1 MKISPSHLFSERAKG
16 MKASEIRE
24 LLKLTEMPD
33 IISFAG
39 GLPSP
44 AAFPTET
51 VKKIVSELMVEKGGY
66 VLQYGTTE
74 GVTALRKALLAR
86 LKETQGF
93 EASMENIIIT
103 AGSQQS
109 LDLVGKIFLD
119 PGDNVIV
126 GAPTYLAAT
135 NAFRLFRANVES
147 VPIGNNGMDM
157 DYLEE
162 KIRQMERHS
171 KSIKFI
177 YVIPTFQNPMGVSMS
192 VEGRKRLLEIARE
205 HDLLILEDDP
215 YSELRYEG
223 TPLPSIKSM
232 DEDGRVVYMG
242 TISKVLAPGLRIAW
256 VVGEVD
262 IINKMILAKQPTDLC
277 TNTLGQHIAAK
288 YISEGYI
295 DPHIERIR
303 DMYRRKR
310 DRMLKALEDKMP
322 EGITWTH
329 PEGGMFIWV
338 TLPDGMNAR
347 SILEKAITEKVAYV
361 VGDAFFPDGTGKNTL
376 RLNFTNADDDKI
388 DEGIGRLAAV
398 FRREMNN

>member
-1 MKISPSHLFSERAKG
+1 MKISPSHLFSERAKV

-24 LLKLTEMPD
+24 LLKLTEMPE

-44 AAFPTET
+44 DAFPTDIVE
-51 VKKIVSELMVEKGGY
+51 KIVSELMREKGKY

-74 GVTALRKALLAR
+74 GVSALRKALLVR

-109 LDLVGKIFLD
+109 LDLIGKVFLD

-135 NAFRLFRANVES
+135 NAFRMFQANVES
-147 VPIGNNGMDM
+147 VPLGDNGMDM
-157 DYLEE
+157 EYLEE
-162 KIRQMERHS
+162 KIRQMEKHG

-177 YVIPTFQNPMGVSMS
+177 YVIPTFQNPMGVSLTT
-192 VEGRKRLLEIARE
+192 EGRKRLLEIARE

-215 YSELRYEG
+215 YGELRYEG
-223 TPLPSIKSM
+223 EPLPSIKSM
-232 DEDGRVVYMG
+232 DLDGRVLYMG

-256 VVGEVD
+256 IVGEVD
-262 IINKMILAKQPTDLC
+262 IMNKLILAKQPTDLC
-277 TNTLGQHIAAK
+277 TNTLGQHIVAK

-295 DPHIERIR
+295 NSHIEKIR
-303 DMYRRKR
+303 KMYREKR
-310 DRMLKALEDKMP
+310 DIMLKALEEKMP

-329 PEGGMFIWV
+329 PEGGMFIWL
-338 TLPDGMNAR
+338 TLLEGMNAR

-361 VGDAFFPDGTGKNTL
+361 VGDAFFPDGSGKNTL
-376 RLNFTNADDDKI
+376 RLNFTNADNDKI
-388 DEGIGRLAAV
+388 EDGIGRLAAV
-398 FRREMNN
+398 FRSEMSD